1 MPASAQLPRPGA
13 DKPVVITGVGAV
25 TPLGV
30 GARTLHERWCAGAC
44 GIEDGE
50 AACSDFEPRDFLSAK
65 EARRADRFTQ
75 LAIAACA
82 EALADA
88 GWTQDRED
96 GAAGSPQ
103 SRELPYAPERV
114 GCVLGTGIGGIGTL
128 VDGQDTL
135 RERGGEYVS
144 PLSVPLMMSNAGA
157 AALSMRH
164 GLRGPSLAVSSACAS
179 GAHALGTA
187 LRMLQSGEADA
198 VVAGGSEAGLTPLAR
213 AAFSALDALSDS
225 GISRPFD
232 ARRDGFVMGEG
243 AAVLVLERAGGAE
256 ARGARVLGRLRG
268 YGASSDAHHLTAP
281 REDGQGQAGAI
292 AAALAD
298 AGVDAGEIDYV
309 NAHGTSTPLN
319 DRAETRALKLAL
331 GARAREIPVSSTK
344 SAIGHLLGAAGAVE
358 AVATLLA
365 LRDRVAPPTLGFAEA
380 EEGLDL
386 DYVPDAAR
394 PLGAPAGR
402 PALAISNSFGFGGHN
417 AVLCL
422 EAA

>member
-1 MPASAQLPRPGA
+1 MATSAQSEPIA
-13 DKPVVITGVGAV
+13 VTGVGAV

-30 GARTLHERWCAGAC
+30 GARTLYERWCAGAC
-44 GIEDGE
+44 GVTDGE
-50 AACSDFEPRDFLSAK
+50 APCADFDAKEFLSAK

-75 LAIAACA
+75 LAIAACV

-88 GWTQDRED
+88 GWD
-96 GAAGSPQ
+96 G
-103 SRELPYAPERV
+103 ELPYAPERV

-164 GLRGPSLAVSSACAS
+164 GLRGPSFAVSTACAS
-179 GAHALGTA
+179 GAHALGSA

-198 VVAGGSEAGLTPLAR
+198 VVAGGSEAGLLPLAR
-213 AAFSALDALSDS
+213 AAFSALDALSNT

-243 AAVLVLERAGGAE
+243 AAVLVLERESDAQ
-256 ARGARVLGRLRG
+256 ARGARVLGRVKG

-281 REDGQGQAGAI
+281 REDGQGQAAAI
-292 AAALAD
+292 EAALTD
-298 AGVDAGEIDYV
+298 AGVSAEDVDYV

-319 DRAETRALKLAL
+319 DRAETKAIKLAL
-331 GARAREIPVSSTK
+331 GERAGAIPVSSTK

-365 LRDRVAPPTLGFAEA
+365 LRDRVAPPTLGL
-380 EEGLDL
+380 EEPDPELDL
-386 DYVPDAAR
+386 DYVPGTAR
-394 PLGAPAGR
+394 PLTVPDGR
-402 PALAISNSFGFGGHN
+402 PALALSNSFGFGGHN

-422 EAA
+422 EGV

>member
-1 MPASAQLPRPGA
+1 VEHSPEGGVARE
-13 DKPVVITGVGAV
+13 PVVVTGVGAV

-44 GIEDGE
+44 GIEQGE

-75 LAIAACA
+75 LAIAACV

-88 GWTQDRED
+88 GWTEDRDD
-96 GAAGSPQ
+96 GAAGSDRPQ
-103 SRELPYAPERV
+103 ELPYAPERV

-213 AAFSALDALSDS
+213 AAFAALDALSDS

-281 REDGQGQAGAI
+281 REDGLGQAGAI

-298 AGVDAGEIDYV
+298 AGVGAGEIDYV

-331 GARAREIPVSSTK
+331 GARAQEIPVSSTK

-394 PLGAPAGR
+394 PLAAPAGR

-422 EAA
+422 EGA